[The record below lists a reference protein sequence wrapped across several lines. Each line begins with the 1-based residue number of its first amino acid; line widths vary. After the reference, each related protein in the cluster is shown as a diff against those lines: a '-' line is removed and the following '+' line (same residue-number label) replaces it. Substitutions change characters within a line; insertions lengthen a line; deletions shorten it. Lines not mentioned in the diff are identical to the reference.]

1 MKIDNEIKVRLFT
14 GSIDRLRKSSGSK
27 EVRVINGLLCHEGTF
42 VPREP
47 WKILN
52 EDDYE
57 KIICNKNHNFND
69 ISLIKLPKYLIKEL
83 ENLRI
88 KNCINNHD
96 INYIQNSPKWL
107 DTTENILNFI
117 RKFNLDNQE
126 IITHRLYFGQSNLM
140 NNTFNTEE
148 GVFIGMHLDSWEGDH
163 INMRHRSRNRIC
175 INLGNESRFLLFYNI
190 SILSMAQMIE
200 LPTNMQFLDI
210 NSIYKKFAAKFPDVP
225 IYRLEIFPYEAYIAP
240 TEFIIH
246 DGSSLFSKF
255 PDINLTFRG
264 KFHYKKSN
272 SIFNLDFIKRKLWF
286 Q

>member
-1 MKIDNEIKVRLFT
+1 MKIYNEIKVRLFA
-14 GSIDRLRKSSGSK
+14 GSIDRLRKSSGSV
-27 EVRVINGLLCHEGTF
+27 EVREINGLLCHEGSF

-47 WKILN
+47 WMILN

-57 KIICNKNHNFND
+57 KIICNKKHNFND
-69 ISLIKLPKYLIKEL
+69 INLIKLPKYLIKEL
-83 ENLRI
+83 EGLKI
-88 KNCINNHD
+88 KNCINNRD
-96 INYIQNSPKWL
+96 IDYIQNSPKWL
-107 DTTENILNFI
+107 ETTDKILNFL

-140 NNTFNTEE
+140 NNTFNEEE
-148 GVFIGMHLDSWEGDH
+148 GVFIGMHLDSWEGDN
-163 INMRHRSRNRIC
+163 INMRHASRNRIC

-200 LPTNMQFLDI
+200 QPTNMKSLDI
-210 NSIYKKFAAKFPDVP
+210 NSIYKKFASKFKDVP

-246 DGSSLFSKF
+246 DGSSLYSKF

-264 KFHYKKSN
+264 KFYYEKSN
-272 SIFNLDFIKRKLWF
+272 SIINLDFIKRKLRF
-286 Q
+286 

>member
-1 MKIDNEIKVRLFT
+1 MKIDNEIKVRLFA
-14 GSIDRLRKSSGSK
+14 GSIDRLRKSSGSE
-27 EVRVINGLLCHEGTF
+27 EVREINGLLCHEGTF

-47 WKILN
+47 WMILN
-52 EDDYE
+52 ENDYE

-83 ENLRI
+83 EGLKI

-107 DTTENILNFI
+107 ETTENILNFL

-140 NNTFNTEE
+140 NNTFNTAE

-163 INMRHRSRNRIC
+163 INMRYGSRNRIC

-200 LPTNMQFLDI
+200 IQTNMQSLDI
-210 NSIYKKFAAKFPDVP
+210 NSIYKKFASKFQDVP
-225 IYRLEIFPYEAYIAP
+225 IYRLEISPYEAYIAP

-246 DGSSLFSKF
+246 DGSSLYSKF

-264 KFHYKKSN
+264 KFHYQKSN
-272 SIFNLDFIKRKLWF
+272 SIFNLDFIKRKLRF